1 MVILEQRIQKDGA
14 VKEGGILKVDSFLNH
29 QCDIELY
36 NEMGKEFAAHFKQ
49 KITKILTIEASGIGI
64 ACIAAQYFHCPVVF
78 AKKAKSLNLDGSL
91 YTATVHSYTYD
102 KEYTITVSSKFITKY
117 DTVLLIDDFLANGQA
132 MLGLIEIINQSGAE
146 LAGIGIAI
154 EKGFQKGGETLRNM
168 GIDVYSLAI
177 IDEMSP
183 GYIKFRKN

>member
-1 MVILEQRIQKDGA
+1 MEILEQRILKDGA

-29 QCDIELY
+29 QCDIELF
-36 NEMGKEFAAHFKQ
+36 NEMGREFAAHFKG
-49 KITKILTIEASGIGI
+49 KVTKILTIEASGIGI
-64 ACIAAQYFHCPVVF
+64 ACVAAQYFRCPVVF

-102 KEYTITVSSKFITKY
+102 KEYTITVSSKFITKE

-132 MLGLIEIINQSGAE
+132 MLGLIDIIKQSGAA
-146 LAGIGIAI
+146 LLGIGIVI
-154 EKGFQKGGETLRNM
+154 EKGFQSGGAKLRQM

-183 GYIKFRKN
+183 GRIRFRKS